1 MDMRYRLLLQQEAD
15 GLLLPE
21 QAVVAEAAKFSNWYE
36 SASQFL
42 YRPCGKTGAKELDK
56 YILSPTTLTGISEV
70 GTAPAEAG
78 IEDIPIGSIEFVETF
93 LSSRYGIDHLTPIFI
108 PPQIQPKRKTSI
120 VTGSA
125 GVQAFM
131 RQNGLDM
138 VFVKSAARVKGDTC
152 SIIQMEDIALLGLKS
167 NEPYFVSE
175 PVDIVSEW
183 RIFVKR
189 GRVVGVRNYG
199 GDEWVV
205 PDRTTVLSMV
215 NAYHVV
221 SPFSYTLDVAA
232 IQNSNGTVYTDI
244 VEVHNF
250 ISCGLYGFDTAND
263 LLTMLIDGIHWEIR
277 QHKHYK

>member
-1 MDMRYRLLLQQEAD
+1 M
-15 GLLLPE
+15 
-21 QAVVAEAAKFSNWYE
+21 
-36 SASQFL
+36 
-42 YRPCGKTGAKELDK
+42 
-56 YILSPTTLTGISEV
+56 
-70 GTAPAEAG
+70 
-78 IEDIPIGSIEFVETF
+78 
-93 LSSRYGIDHLTPIFI
+93 
-108 PPQIQPKRKTSI
+108 
-120 VTGSA
+120 TGSA

-152 SIIQMEDIALLGLKS
+152 SIIQMEDIDLLGLKS

>member
-15 GLLLPE
+15 GLLLPG

-152 SIIQMEDIALLGLKS
+152 SIIQMEDIDLLG
-167 NEPYFVSE
+167 
-175 PVDIVSEW
+175 